1 MEGAAVLHRHAY
13 APAALQNFV
22 QGNAVSLAP
31 AGAVD
36 EEHIGALGLL
46 DGDPG
51 EVTGDKGAGV
61 VHILREH
68 LPQLLQPFIALRLIG
83 PQKGIHTHQVHFV
96 EVGQGLLLLEPVPEP
111 GVIDN
116 GIAAHQ
122 SCQIEGLAGGVH
134 GGSAH
139 LRVLGDGLGGDVLV
153 A

>member
-1 MEGAAVLHRHAY
+1 M
-13 APAALQNFV
+13 
-22 QGNAVSLAP
+22 SLAP
-31 AGAVD
+31 VGAVD

-46 DGDPG
+46 EGDSG
-51 EVTGDKGAGV
+51 EVIGNKRAGV

-68 LPQLLQPFIALRLIG
+68 LPQLLQPLIALRLIG
-83 PQKGIHTHQVHFV
+83 PQEGIHTHQVHFV

-111 GVIDN
+111 GVVDN

-139 LRVLGDGLGGDVLV
+139 LRVLGDGLGGNVLIP
-153 A
+153 